1 MRRTVLA
8 VAVPAVLLVAGC
20 ASRSDLKE
28 AQALLEECRTDK
40 VSAQTASNSCEE
52 RYSKEVRRWED
63 MDAVIAD
70 VVPNTLAEFKS
81 EREEI
86 LKLVPDAARKE
97 VGTYLDDLTDAMGH
111 GFQVLRDS
119 SENALLELE
128 VAQTKLDA
136 LQARTDTIGTQT
148 TSINSTLEGSLR
160 DAIEAQRTMRQQA
173 SALVGTVQAF
183 DRAHLS
189 DHESDSRLKLNRNQR
204 ETIEQFHAKII
215 GELTALGAGP
225 AAPAAPPAGAQPVT
239 TEDPAGEA
247 EPAAEESAAAPADAG
262 F

>member
-1 MRRTVLA
+1 MRRALLVLT
-8 VAVPAVLLVAGC
+8 VPAFLLVAGC
-20 ASRSDLKE
+20 ASRSELQE
-28 AQALLEECRTDK
+28 AKALLEECRTDK
-40 VSAQTASNSCEE
+40 VSAQTATGSCEE
-52 RYSKEVRRWED
+52 RYAKEVRRWED
-63 MDAVIAD
+63 MDAVVAD

-86 LKLVPDAARKE
+86 LKLVPEAARQE
-97 VGTYLDDLTDAMGH
+97 VGSYLDELTDAMGH
-111 GFQVLRDS
+111 GFQVLRDQ

-148 TSINSTLEGSLR
+148 SSINSTLEGSLR
-160 DAIEAQRTMRQQA
+160 EAIESQRAMRQQA
-173 SALVGTVQAF
+173 SALVATVQAF

-215 GELTALGAGP
+215 GELSALGAGP
-225 AAPAAPPAGAQPVT
+225 KVPDAAAPPVAA
-239 TEDPAGEA
+239 D
-247 EPAAEESAAAPADAG
+247 EPGSG
-262 F
+262 G